1 MELSGVIL
9 SKPPSAAVA
18 CGWVAG
24 MVGVIGSSADP
35 GLSPDSA
42 DRFPGLEWDAELV
55 HGRQEPGNGC
65 SEKDGPLVSE
75 GVGSRPQPR

>member
-1 MELSGVIL
+1 MIQP
-9 SKPPSAAVA
+9 KPSSAVVA

-35 GLSPDSA
+35 SLSPDSA
-42 DRFPGLEWDAELV
+42 DRFLGLEWDAELE

-65 SEKDGPLVSE
+65 
-75 GVGSRPQPR
+75 